1 MTFNKKWTE
10 ENIPDQSGKVAIVTG
25 SNSGIGYETAR
36 ALAKS
41 GAEVVLA
48 VRNTEAGRTA
58 AERIKNE
65 IPAAQCEAMQLDLSS
80 LASVRSFVEAFQQK
94 HQKLDLLI
102 NNAGVMVPPY
112 SKTKDGFEL
121 QFGVNH
127 LGHFALTGLLLDLI
141 LKTPNSRIV
150 TVSSMAHRQGE
161 ITFEDLNRE
170 AEYKPMATY
179 GQSKLA
185 NLLFTYE
192 LQRKLDRKG
201 TGTLAVAAHPGWT
214 ATELQRHSGLIN
226 FLNRFFAQT
235 PREGAW
241 PTLYAATAMNV
252 QGADYYGPD
261 GFYEMKGHPK
271 KVTSNNKSQDKAVA
285 DRLWNVSEELT
296 GVQFAL

>member
-1 MTFNKKWTE
+1 MSSNKKWTE
-10 ENIPDQSGKVAIVTG
+10 ENIPDQSGRVAIVTG

-36 ALAKS
+36 ALATK
-41 GAEVVLA
+41 GAEVILA
-48 VRNTEAGRTA
+48 VRNMDAGKAAVDRITTETPNAR
-58 AERIKNE
+58 
-65 IPAAQCEAMQLDLSS
+65 CEAMRLDLSS

-94 HQKLDLLI
+94 HRRLDLLI

-112 SKTKDGFEL
+112 SKTEDGFEL

-127 LGHFALTGLLLDLI
+127 LGHFALTGLLLDMI
-141 LKTPNSRIV
+141 RRTSGSRIV
-150 TVSSMAHRQGE
+150 TVSSMAHRYGE
-161 ITFEDLNRE
+161 ITFDDLNRE
-170 AEYKPMATY
+170 AEYKPMPTY

-192 LQRKLDRKG
+192 LQRKLDGKE
-201 TGTLAVAAHPGWT
+201 TNTIAVAAHPGWT

-226 FLNRFFAQT
+226 FLNRFFSQT

-241 PTLYAATAMNV
+241 PTLYAATAGDV
-252 QGADYYGPD
+252 SGSDYYGPR

-271 KVTSNNKSQDKAVA
+271 KVTSNDKSHDRTLA
-285 DRLWNVSEELT
+285 DRLWKVSEELT